1 MRHWIYQLSGL
12 MLISKKSAKINAAPD
27 LKGRSLAVWYGGSE
41 FEFLA
46 LMDKLHYDPDKDL
59 NVIQQ
64 GFTMDP
70 FLAGQ
75 MEAASAM
82 TYSDQVALESGLS
95 RII

>member
-1 MRHWIYQLSGL
+1 MAEASSSFWRSWTNSTTTR
-12 MLISKKSAKINAAPD
+12 D
-27 LKGRSLAVWYGGSE
+27 KG
-41 FEFLA
+41 
-46 LMDKLHYDPDKDL
+46 L
-59 NVIQQ
+59 NVIQH